1 MPSEYVLT
9 LGILVIVVGLPV
21 LFAFVLKLNKQKHE
35 QKTSK
40 GVDLD
45 QEETKILND
54 LHRGLERMEKRI
66 EALETIIMENAAN
79 PISTKK

>member
-45 QEETKILND
+45 QKETKI
-54 LHRGLERMEKRI
+54 MEKRI
-66 EALETIIMENAAN
+66 EALETIIMEKR
-79 PISTKK
+79 S

>member
-9 LGILVIVVGLPV
+9 LGILAIVIGLPV
-21 LFAFVLKLNKQKHE
+21 LFTFVLKLNKQKHE

-45 QEETKILND
+45 QEETKTLND

-66 EALETIIMENAAN
+66 EALETIIME
-79 PISTKK
+79 KRR

>member
-45 QEETKILND
+45 QKETKIHGKT
-54 LHRGLERMEKRI
+54 HRSARDDYNGKTQLTQFLQKN
-66 EALETIIMENAAN
+66 ET
-79 PISTKK
+79 